1 MKKFF
6 WSLNKIEIL
15 EISNHVKLWA
25 KGFYHQP
32 QGQELSKDVYMS
44 RLSWFPNWYKIHFH
58 YKVIEFLGI
67 LTFIFFII
75 FLFSLSKNDI
85 FGKEKNQ

>member
-1 MKKFF
+1 
-6 WSLNKIEIL
+6 
-15 EISNHVKLWA
+15 
-25 KGFYHQP
+25 
-32 QGQELSKDVYMS
+32 MS

-85 FGKEKNQ
+85 FGKEKKISKYFIFSCLISILIWFLIIPQLRFGSGLILSLYIFL